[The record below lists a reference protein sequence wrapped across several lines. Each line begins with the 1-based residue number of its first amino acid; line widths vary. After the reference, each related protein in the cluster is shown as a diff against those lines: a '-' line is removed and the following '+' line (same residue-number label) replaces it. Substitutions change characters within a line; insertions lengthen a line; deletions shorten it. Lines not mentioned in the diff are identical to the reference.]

1 MRRNRGFTL
10 IELMVAMVVGL
21 TAITSVYSLGA
32 AMSKQFYEEQRLATS
47 QGTSRVAIMELR
59 HSERHGHSADGG
71 ASGAFDQF
79 LLPDRFAHLLS
90 QSSGTLH
97 IGAR

>member
-1 MRRNRGFTL
+1 MAEEGLGVTKSGFTL

-32 AMSKQFYEEQRLATS
+32 AMTKQFYEEQRIANA

-59 HSERHGHSADGG
+59 RDVSRAGLFGSPNGTRE
-71 ASGAFDQF
+71 
-79 LLPDRFAHLLS
+79 LLS
-90 QSSGTLH
+90 
-97 IGAR
+97 